1 MRQNFVAQF
10 VQRLKSSLCDMQLG
24 VVMKKNWALSVDQC
38 PLQALQF
45 SVQIIDMM
53 RIILRCNGFEGIQRA
68 IGNQTASRPPNSDH
82 ELFGASFALRHAL
95 EFFLNP
101 ITELAIAR
109 CHIKL
114 TFSHISQ
121 SNQEMVHCCC
131 TE

>member
-53 RIILRCNGFEGIQRA
+53 RIILRCKGFTRVQKA
-68 IGNQTASRPPNSDH
+68 VVDQMDSRSPNSDCDFFWPI
-82 ELFGASFALRHAL
+82 LAL
-95 EFFLNP
+95 
-101 ITELAIAR
+101 
-109 CHIKL
+109 
-114 TFSHISQ
+114 
-121 SNQEMVHCCC
+121 
-131 TE
+131 